1 MHYKHACAFLKVNK
15 LLKRFAITVDAQ
27 NVFLLLINNSVLK
40 MCPPNHVAAL
50 ASGYVVSTEML

>member
-15 LLKRFAITVDAQ
+15 LLKIFAITVDAQ
-27 NVFLLLINNSVLK
+27 NVSLLFINNSVLK
-40 MCPPNHVAAL
+40 MCPPIHVAVL